1 MTLSNYEL
9 ASQSLANEII
19 IKDMELAAKIYE
31 KNINVDE
38 IYQLFRQR
46 LYLYDKASNM
56 PLSRHD
62 RLLLDTKKS
71 EIGMELKFFRFK
83 QDVEEEVKEIIS
95 RLSYLDSQIVTLKGM
110 SHFKEKQ

>member
-1 MTLSNYEL
+1 MPLSNYEL

-31 KNINVDE
+31 KNISVDE

-46 LYLYDKASNM
+46 LYLYDNASNM

-83 QDVEEEVKEIIS
+83 QHVEEEVKEIIS
-95 RLSYLDSQIVTLKGM
+95 RLSYLESQIVTLKGM